1 MATTGVGIVVQPLWV
16 CHRGAGAHAQKGA
29 ESRRCRRCCHR
40 RATMTAATVA
50 HQQLTYLT
58 FISVREVDRCAGS

>member
-29 ESRRCRRCCHR
+29 AAASV
-40 RATMTAATVA
+40 AT
-50 HQQLTYLT
+50 
-58 FISVREVDRCAGS
+58 AGPQ